1 MRSFLKTLRI
11 PPGTPVDFTT
21 AYAAPSRSASIE
33 TYLTLLIKQNYLDKV
48 KVQTAIPSATQ
59 QPASNKRGRT
69 SKGGDG
75 DGDSSFIWKWGSRAL
90 AEIGETKVA
99 DFVASFM
106 LERPVV
112 LESSEEDEGEDD
124 ANEEGE
130 ASGSTRT
137 KARTNDA
144 ATMKK
149 SIAKAAGGPFRD

>member
-1 MRSFLKTLRI
+1 MLVKQS
-11 PPGTPVDFTT
+11 
-21 AYAAPSRSASIE
+21 
-33 TYLTLLIKQNYLDKV
+33 YLEKV
-48 KVQTAIPSATQ
+48 KVQTAMPSATQ
-59 QPASNKRGRT
+59 QPASNKRGRA

-112 LESSEEDEGEDD
+112 LESSEEDDEGEDG
-124 ANEEGE
+124 ANEGGQ
-130 ASGSTRT
+130 ASGSVRAKT
-137 KARTNDA
+137 RTNDA